1 MLASLPY
8 PGLVI
13 SLFFNHWSFNCT
25 MALLG
30 PILALFIKS
39 MAPDGSN
46 IAFLAG
52 MIAAVP
58 GFPR

>member
-1 MLASLPY
+1 VQWLY
-8 PGLVI
+8 R
-13 SLFFNHWSFNCT
+13 
-25 MALLG
+25 

-39 MAPDGSN
+39 MAPDSNN